1 MHQLTRPAHYEP
13 ERAKPNNQS
22 TPLAD
27 TQSGAGIFS
36 KLKPHCIKRGEG
48 LCLMAAWRTS
58 SAACHNEWPSMF
70 SLHAIHDSV
79 SELPHRYFGSHVVR
93 PWRDATRKPTL
104 RHGILSDSDVPLKTD
119 VDRPTRHVR
128 KTDPD

>member
-27 TQSGAGIFS
+27 TQSGAFIFS

-48 LCLMAAWRTS
+48 LYLMAAWRTS

-70 SLHAIHDSV
+70 SLHAIHDSA
-79 SELPHRYFGSHVVR
+79 SE
-93 PWRDATRKPTL
+93 
-104 RHGILSDSDVPLKTD
+104 
-119 VDRPTRHVR
+119 
-128 KTDPD
+128 